1 MPPSKRARV
10 TEAAPQVELAIESL
24 RSRGAVRQADAVQ
37 TVLEYALN
45 AAGQAEARSSQGG
58 DPNVAIPIESALHLR
73 AYEGSANLSADV
85 LEGWQ
90 AFLSGE
96 FVPEKP
102 QRAAH
107 GAGQAKSVLNVR
119 APQAKVAEV
128 EAAADRMVAEKDWP
142 TGRGYKLNARQIA
155 VQWIARKYPA
165 AAGESEAA
173 AE

>member
-45 AAGQAEARSSQGG
+45 AADQAAARSAKGG
-58 DPNVAIPIESALHLR
+58 NEFGIPIESALHLR
-73 AYEGSANLSADV
+73 AYEGSSNLTADV
-85 LEGWQ
+85 LEGWDE
-90 AFLSGE
+90 FLAGR
-96 FVPEKP
+96 FVPDQP

-107 GAGQAKSVLNVR
+107 GAGQAKSVLNMR
-119 APQAKVAEV
+119 ASKELVAEV
-128 EAAADRMVAEKDWP
+128 EAAADRMVADKGWS
-142 TGRGYKLNARQIA
+142 TLRGYKLNARQVA

-165 AAGESEAA
+165 ADEGTEAA